1 MKLVLISDTH
11 GLHDQVKVP
20 DGDVL
25 IFAGD
30 LGGYGTKAEV
40 WRFATWMGKQKHAH
54 KIAIA
59 GNHDWALYKP
69 SEKWRARG
77 IFQAAHVTYLEDSG
91 ITIDGVT
98 FWGTPWTPNFY
109 DWAFMYPRSSEMAK
123 TVWNKVPE
131 GTDVLIT
138 HGPPRGILDPAY
150 SDPSGHAG
158 CDELYEQVTERIKP
172 KVHVFGH
179 LHDGYGKLTVH
190 VNPPMK
196 RPREDILFVNAAI
209 CNDFYQPVNAPIEV
223 EI

>member
-11 GLHDQVKVP
+11 GRHDQVKIP

-30 LGGYGTKAEV
+30 LGGYGSKAEV
-40 WRFATWMGKQKHAH
+40 HKFAVWMGKQKHAH

-59 GNHDWALYKP
+59 GNHDWALFKP

-77 IFQAAHVTYLEDSG
+77 MFEDAHVTYLEDSG

-98 FWGTPWTPNFY
+98 FWGAPWTPNFY
-109 DWAFMYPRSSEMAK
+109 NWAFMYPRGSVMAK
-123 TVWNKVPE
+123 AVWNKVPDA
-131 GTDVLIT
+131 TDVLIT

-158 CDELYEQVTERIKP
+158 CDDLRDAVKDRIKP
-172 KVHVFGH
+172 KIHVFGH
-179 LHDGYGKLTVH
+179 LHRGFGSIEEMGTF
-190 VNPPMK
+190 
-196 RPREDILFVNAAI
+196 FVNAAQVDDAYDLVNHPI
-209 CNDFYQPVNAPIEV
+209 CIDI
-223 EI
+223 